1 MWENHVLAEISLIQ
15 PSSSQ
20 HEDDILDELATAI
33 TQATQCFEHAI
44 RSGNIILIFSIGI
57 GLIPATLHGSLE
69 VFDREEKECPHWWKD
84 T

>member
-1 MWENHVLAEISLIQ
+1 LWHNHVLAEISLIQ
-15 PSSSQ
+15 PSSQ

-33 TQATQCFEHAI
+33 TQANQCFEHAI

-69 VFDREEKECPHWWKD
+69 VFDSEEKECPHWWKD